1 MISETELRG
10 TGATPEEWLRE
21 YALLALR
28 VNRLVTEGNGGT
40 VLIYQGPPEW
50 EAQVAAEATQ
60 PSGCLVE
67 DAGRLLDAVPFEPT
81 RAAWLAAQVRAMQA
95 IARRLGDPTMPLAE
109 HARECLG
116 IDVAPVAGSVFEEA
130 HDRLDRALPPG
141 GGTIAER
148 LHGWRDAH
156 VLRPDRAACRSTWPI
171 CCTSWRTR
179 RIRATS
185 PRPC

>member
-1 MISETELRG
+1 MQRPPCRRRSADTDWHPASAFRSLAPMISETELRG

-67 DAGRLLDAVPFEPT
+67 DAGRLLDAVP
-81 RAAWLAAQVRAMQA
+81 
-95 IARRLGDPTMPLAE
+95 
-109 HARECLG
+109 
-116 IDVAPVAGSVFEEA
+116 
-130 HDRLDRALPPG
+130 
-141 GGTIAER
+141 
-148 LHGWRDAH
+148 
-156 VLRPDRAACRSTWPI
+156 
-171 CCTSWRTR
+171 
-179 RIRATS
+179 
-185 PRPC
+185 